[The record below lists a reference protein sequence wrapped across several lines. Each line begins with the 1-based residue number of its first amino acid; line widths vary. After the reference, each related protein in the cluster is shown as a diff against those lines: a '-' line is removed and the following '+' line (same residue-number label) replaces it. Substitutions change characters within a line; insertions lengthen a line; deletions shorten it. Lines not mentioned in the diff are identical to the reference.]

1 MVFKPGDLLASM
13 GLPLFFRGRF
23 ELLVSGRVS
32 VFFVTR
38 KTLETNLD
46 THGWIGNWEL
56 LHTWKGLICWDVMI
70 KLHLISLG
78 VLAVLWAFLRLLCCA
93 ACCFWWWLWIHLGL
107 SHNYLGTIKECI
119 ILASLPNMPTRFH
132 TEDIIFWGAKR
143 LISCAR

>member
-56 LHTWKGLICWDVMI
+56 LHT
-70 KLHLISLG
+70 
-78 VLAVLWAFLRLLCCA
+78 
-93 ACCFWWWLWIHLGL
+93 
-107 SHNYLGTIKECI
+107 
-119 ILASLPNMPTRFH
+119 
-132 TEDIIFWGAKR
+132 
-143 LISCAR
+143 